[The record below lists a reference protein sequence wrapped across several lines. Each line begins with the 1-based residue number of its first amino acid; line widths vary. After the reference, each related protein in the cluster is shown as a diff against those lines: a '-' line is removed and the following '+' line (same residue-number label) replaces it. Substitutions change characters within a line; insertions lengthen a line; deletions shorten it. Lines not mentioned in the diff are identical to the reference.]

1 MKKYLLSAAV
11 LSAFAGA
18 AYAGGPVVV
27 APEPVPMAPAPAPV
41 LTFGDWQGGYLG
53 GNVNWGKNPVD
64 GVLKDPKGG
73 SFAIRGGYDWQ
84 AGRTVYGV
92 GAEYDIGKLKGDA
105 TVGTSAKVG
114 KAGTLFAR
122 VGYDGGVWLPYA
134 LAGYTWAD
142 AELGATSANIDG
154 YTLGLG
160 VERKFNPNWSGYAEL
175 GYTNFGKVAEFNDAK
190 IDSQKI
196 KLGVNYR
203 F

>member
-11 LSAFAGA
+11 LAAFGGA

-27 APEPVPMAPAPAPV
+27 QPEPLVIAPAPAPA
-41 LTFGDWQGGYLG
+41 LTFGEWQGGYLG
-53 GNVNWGKNPVD
+53 ANVNWGKNPVEGLVD
-64 GVLKDPKGG
+64 DPKGA

-84 AGRTVYGV
+84 AGRTIYGL
-92 GAEYDIGKLKGDA
+92 GAEYDIGKLKGDDEGVE
-105 TVGTSAKVG
+105 TKVG
-114 KAGTLFAR
+114 KAATVFGR
-122 VGYDGGVWLPYA
+122 VGYDGGLWMPYA

-142 AELGATSANIDG
+142 AESEGASANIDG
-154 YTLGLG
+154 YTIGLG
-160 VERKFNPNWSGYAEL
+160 VERKFNPNWSGYAEIS
-175 GYTNFGKVAEFNDAK
+175 YSDFGDVEEFGDAQ